1 MVCVILRKV
10 SSPPLLFPPPQ
21 FPEID
26 QSPRRRWFDDPTYRN
41 VTTSV
46 PPCSLAFTLADLDNG
61 IGKEIAKI
69 VFKVFFW
76 GDYMWSVRK
85 SSLYIFWIIWSRY
98 LCWLE
103 KAIDPTRAIKKAIA
117 PTREWRWSSTNSD
130 TPISTQLMRK
140 HNLFQSF
147 LLIVDLVLS
156 HGGYFWD
163 QVEI

>member
-26 QSPRRRWFDDPTYRN
+26 QSPRRRWFDDRTYRN

-69 VFKVFFW
+69 VFKVFFR
-76 GDYMWSVRK
+76 GDYMCGLWGSHHCTF
-85 SSLYIFWIIWSRY
+85 S
-98 LCWLE
+98 
-103 KAIDPTRAIKKAIA
+103 DPGTC
-117 PTREWRWSSTNSD
+117 
-130 TPISTQLMRK
+130 
-140 HNLFQSF
+140 
-147 LLIVDLVLS
+147 VDLKKQLIQHESDDDQAPIVTLLFRHS
-156 HGGYFWD
+156 WWGNTIYFKAFYWSWIWFYHMED
-163 QVEI
+163 TSEIR